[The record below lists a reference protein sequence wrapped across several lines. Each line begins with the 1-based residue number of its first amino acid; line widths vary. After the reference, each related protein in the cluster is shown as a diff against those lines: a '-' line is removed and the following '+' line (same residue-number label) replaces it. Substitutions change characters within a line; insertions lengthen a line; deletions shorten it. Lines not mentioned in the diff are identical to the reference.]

1 MPPKGDAMLNIRE
14 LYHSSNGDRWYL
26 ARDPD
31 AGRVFVK
38 HQANPPSGGHI
49 AEIEIGA
56 FLNQGNGP
64 EHQELLR
71 LIGTLAEETRT
82 PNEVRGRRRNRK
94 GRLRPASLGSS
105 PS

>member
-1 MPPKGDAMLNIRE
+1 LPRMPPKRAPTMNIRE
-14 LYHSSNGDRWYL
+14 LYHSPNGDRWYL

-38 HQANPPSGGHI
+38 HQANMASGGHI

-71 LIGTLAEETRT
+71 LIGTLLQDARPPTETHRHQGSGKK
-82 PNEVRGRRRNRK
+82 VRIPHHK
-94 GRLRPASLGSS
+94 
-105 PS
+105 